1 MRCDVQLLDSKG
13 ESWFDGSRELPADY
27 ILKLSAKRKPAVMEK
42 GLEFAQGAIPF
53 FGAEL
58 VKVVKANSSE
68 DVIDKAVIELAL
80 ATVVVESCM
89 GIEDE
94 VLANRH
100 LRLTVHADGAVRYDR
115 IDMQP

>member
-13 ESWFDGSRELPADY
+13 ESWFVGERELPTDY
-27 ILKLSAKRKPAVMEK
+27 ILKMAAKRKPAVKEK
-42 GLEFAQGAIPF
+42 GLEYAQGAIPF

-58 VKVVKANSSE
+58 VKVVKAGGTE
-68 DVIDKAVIELAL
+68 DDIDKAVIELAL

-89 GIEDE
+89 GIEDAL
-94 VLANRH
+94 LAKRD

-115 IDMQP
+115 IDK